1 MSKATPPGRID
12 RHRFFILHDR
22 KLDEPFCKAMDI
34 KNYQSKF
41 DETSNRFCTMI
52 YTVRSMSERDLHTL
66 LTRYVEKTPEPRVKL
81 FPFLSAK
88 IFETKLR
95 GGLQPPHPI
104 FEEIMTA
111 KYLHPHL
118 YHEWG
123 SFDTAPTP
131 EPSPKKRAAVDMPE
145 PKKRP
150 AVEMSGGAWPSNLQP
165 AEPARTLA
173 LLSTAA
179 PVVCLDSPPETPS
192 VAPPAASRFPKPS
205 VAPAAPPPLRLSSP
219 PRRPLPSPASI
230 PPPRLVPKRPQVVCA
245 RAPQPTLAINCYDM
259 LRLQDD
265 YIQALQATLRSKD
278 QTIAAQ
284 AKLLEFMASRG
295 AAGAGK

>member
-1 MSKATPPGRID
+1 MSKATPSID
-12 RHRFFILHDR
+12 RHNFFILHDR
-22 KLDEPFCKAMDI
+22 KLDDAFCQAMGL
-34 KNYQSKF
+34 KSYHSKF
-41 DETSNRFCTMI
+41 DEPSNRFCTMI
-52 YTVRSMSERDLHTL
+52 CTVKGSSERDLHTL

-88 IFETKLR
+88 IFETMLR

-192 VAPPAASRFPKPS
+192 AAPRPRRAARCRLRLRSRLRAWFPSALRWSAPERRSRRSRSTATTCCASRTTTFRRFRRRCAPRIRPS
-205 VAPAAPPPLRLSSP
+205 L
-219 PRRPLPSPASI
+219 RRPNSWSLWPAEA
-230 PPPRLVPKRPQVVCA
+230 PRARASDAVLKRA
-245 RAPQPTLAINCYDM
+245 RAPCFPSHSCKRFT
-259 LRLQDD
+259 
-265 YIQALQATLRSKD
+265 
-278 QTIAAQ
+278 
-284 AKLLEFMASRG
+284 
-295 AAGAGK
+295 

>member
-1 MSKATPPGRID
+1 
-12 RHRFFILHDR
+12 
-22 KLDEPFCKAMDI
+22 
-34 KNYQSKF
+34 
-41 DETSNRFCTMI
+41 
-52 YTVRSMSERDLHTL
+52 
-66 LTRYVEKTPEPRVKL
+66 
-81 FPFLSAK
+81 
-88 IFETKLR
+88 
-95 GGLQPPHPI
+95 
-104 FEEIMTA
+104 MTA

-219 PRRPLPSPASI
+219 PRRPSPSPASI